1 MSHCLPRKN
10 RPQGGGAR
18 IETFASGKLHRPEG
32 PGGWY
37 LRPPLSG
44 SKPGFVGILR
54 GTLLR
59 SWVRPR
65 AIPASVALHRFQA
78 PGPPLSRLWGPMRS
92 KPREAPCAVLHP
104 PLRQWNHFS
113 KRRAARSRR
122 PGRGAPCPRGPL
134 RTAGGPHLCLALGRP
149 SASTG
154 ENRKQ
159 NPHQKKR
166 KRSGAGWS
174 EEQVTGGGRSRLGPA
189 WLKEQPHS
197 PAVSPKSGLGGPL
210 GSFERNRRPG
220 MSRQTLLT
228 RTLPG
233 SICI

>member
-32 PGGWY
+32 PGGLY

-78 PGPPLSRLWGPMRS
+78 SGPPLPRLCGPMRS

-122 PGRGAPCPRGPL
+122 PRAEVP
-134 RTAGGPHLCLALGRP
+134 LALEG
-149 SASTG
+149 
-154 ENRKQ
+154 
-159 NPHQKKR
+159 
-166 KRSGAGWS
+166 RSGQQAALTSVSPWEGLLLLQEKTAS
-174 EEQVTGGGRSRLGPA
+174 KTRTRKKGKGVVQAEARSR
-189 WLKEQPHS
+189 
-197 PAVSPKSGLGGPL
+197 
-210 GSFERNRRPG
+210 
-220 MSRQTLLT
+220 
-228 RTLPG
+228 
-233 SICI
+233 